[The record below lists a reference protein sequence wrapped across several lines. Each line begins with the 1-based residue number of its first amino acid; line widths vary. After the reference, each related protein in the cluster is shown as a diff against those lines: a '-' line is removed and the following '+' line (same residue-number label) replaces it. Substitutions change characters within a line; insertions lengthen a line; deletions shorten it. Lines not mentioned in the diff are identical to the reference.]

1 MAEEQPA
8 TKKDTVVFL
17 TEEEASVP
25 SKVQGSNPA
34 AARLLLTVWLPRATG
49 TRLMLHSFSD
59 VGTVGVCKLLLAIKA
74 CGGHQFVILSLADQ
88 MHG

>member
-25 SKVQGSNPA
+25 SKVPGSNPA
-34 AARLLLTVWLPRATG
+34 AALFFP
-49 TRLMLHSFSD
+49 
-59 VGTVGVCKLLLAIKA
+59 KLSPVLWI
-74 CGGHQFVILSLADQ
+74 QIRII
-88 MHG
+88 

>member
-34 AARLLLTVWLPRATG
+34 AALLLIIFRYLEQPG
-49 TRLMLHSFSD
+49 LCYFYHS
-59 VGTVGVCKLLLAIKA
+59 GLNWK
-74 CGGHQFVILSLADQ
+74 
-88 MHG
+88 